1 MLELNAHVAYDL
13 WAMNART
20 HTHTEA
26 TQNVN
31 ENKKEKKIQK
41 MNDYTRFDLICYF
54 DLLVFYA

>member
-20 HTHTEA
+20 HTHAEA

-31 ENKKEKKIQK
+31 ENKKEKKNQK
-41 MNDYTRFDLICYF
+41 MNDYTRFDLIC
-54 DLLVFYA
+54 